1 MTQTHENNVIE
12 RDDNIPNKSK
22 LKRRI
27 SIAGKYFVHF
37 SEHVN

>member
-1 MTQTHENNVIE
+1 MMQKHKNSVIE
-12 RDDNIPNKSK
+12 RDDNIPKKSK